1 MQSQIIGI
9 EKGLTDGLTDQNIQS
24 AFDWGPEVG
33 KENLPLELI
42 YSVGDATLPLGTGR
56 CVIAHICN
64 DIGAW
69 GRGFVVP
76 LGRRFPEA
84 QTQYRAWYHRK
95 SDPPFALGQ
104 VQIVAV
110 RADVW
115 VANMIGQHGI
125 YTHGDVPPIRYAAL
139 RECLGRVCAFAQTQA
154 ASVQMPR
161 FGCGLAGGDW
171 EIISQIIE
179 DELVQHGLS
188 VTVLD
193 LPKTPTAP

>member
-1 MQSQIIGI
+1 MRTSKTSENLGP
-9 EKGLTDGLTDQNIQS
+9 
-24 AFDWGPEVG
+24 AFDWGPDVG
-33 KENLPLELI
+33 SENVSAAVL
-42 YSVGDATLPLGTGR
+42 YATGDATLPLGTGR
-56 CVIAHICN
+56 CLIAHICN

-69 GRGFVVP
+69 GQGFVVP

-84 QTQYRAWYHRK
+84 EAQYRAWHHSR

-104 VQIVAV
+104 VQTVAV

-125 YTHGDVPPIRYAAL
+125 YTQGGTPPIRYEAL
-139 RECLGRVCAFAQTQA
+139 RECLGRVRAFAQAQN

-161 FGCGLAGGDW
+161 FGCCLAGGDW
-171 EIISQIIE
+171 AVVSQIIE
-179 DELVQHGLS
+179 DELVQHGLT

-193 LPKTPTAP
+193 LPKTKAEN

>member
-1 MQSQIIGI
+1 MRKSKYDID
-9 EKGLTDGLTDQNIQS
+9 ELMDKVTDENMHP
-24 AFDWGPEVG
+24 AFDWGPDVG
-33 KENLPLELI
+33 REILPPEI
-42 YSVGDATLPLGTGR
+42 VYSTGDATLPLGTGR
-56 CVIAHICN
+56 CIIAHICN

-84 QTQYRAWYHRK
+84 QAQYRAWHHRK
-95 SDPPFALGQ
+95 TDPPFALGQ
-104 VQIVAV
+104 VQFVAV

-125 YTHGDVPPIRYAAL
+125 YTQGDTPPIRYDAL
-139 RECLGRVCAFAQTQA
+139 RECLGRVRAFALAEKA
-154 ASVQMPR
+154 AVQMPR

-171 EIISQIIE
+171 EIVSQIIE
-179 DELVQHGLS
+179 EELVQHGLT

-193 LPKTPTAP
+193 KPAAAL